1 MPSDHHALAK
11 LPEIQTTR
19 PGIGLLAASLVRIQV
34 SYLCQCG
41 VVVRSS
47 ETLPRSALEDVTVF
61 SDKVRQITSRSR
73 DLWEEHQRG

>member
-1 MPSDHHALAK
+1 MSSDRHALAK
-11 LPEIQTTR
+11 LPEIQTNSSE
-19 PGIGLLAASLVRIQV
+19 PGLPANLVRIQV
-34 SYLCQCG
+34 CYPCQCG

-47 ETLPRSALEDVTVF
+47 DTLPRSALEDVTVF